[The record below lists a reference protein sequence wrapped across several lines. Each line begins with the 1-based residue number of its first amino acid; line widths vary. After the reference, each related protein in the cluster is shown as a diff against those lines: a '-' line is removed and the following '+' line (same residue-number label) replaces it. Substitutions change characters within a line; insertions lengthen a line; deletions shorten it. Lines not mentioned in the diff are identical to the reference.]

1 MKVFLVW
8 NRVHERNV
16 CYRTRI
22 IVSGLRVGMEEI
34 ELLVDGVHA
43 EPAQLD
49 GEVGGDEVPL
59 WRLSM
64 SSTGEQAG
72 QQVRLQLLQ
81 AERVLHKGSGTNM

>member
-22 IVSGLRVGMEEI
+22 IVSGLRDGIEEV

-49 GEVGGDEVPL
+49 GEVGGDEVP
-59 WRLSM
+59 
-64 SSTGEQAG
+64 
-72 QQVRLQLLQ
+72 V
-81 AERVLHKGSGTNM
+81 

>member
-1 MKVFLVW
+1 
-8 NRVHERNV
+8 
-16 CYRTRI
+16 
-22 IVSGLRVGMEEI
+22 MEEV

-81 AERVLHKGSGTNM
+81 AERVLYEGSGTKYVKFLQL

>member
-49 GEVGGDEVPL
+49 GEVGGDEVP
-59 WRLSM
+59 
-64 SSTGEQAG
+64 
-72 QQVRLQLLQ
+72 V
-81 AERVLHKGSGTNM
+81 